1 MLLSTAYIFHYN
13 IYIHYF
19 DNHSFQVANNVFH
32 QHLHSYSQFFH
43 HKYRSNLNISYLD
56 YGYTV
61 TEHNMF
67 IYFFKGLGLIRL
79 IEMYFDNVSRKSYI
93 YIYISDLLHII
104 MFYLD
109 GFVESTNKNEND
121 VTIFR

>member
-1 MLLSTAYIFHYN
+1 
-13 IYIHYF
+13 
-19 DNHSFQVANNVFH
+19 
-32 QHLHSYSQFFH
+32 
-43 HKYRSNLNISYLD
+43 
-56 YGYTV
+56 
-61 TEHNMF
+61 MF

>member
-1 MLLSTAYIFHYN
+1 M
-13 IYIHYF
+13 
-19 DNHSFQVANNVFH
+19 V
-32 QHLHSYSQFFH
+32 
-43 HKYRSNLNISYLD
+43 
-56 YGYTV
+56 
-61 TEHNMF
+61 

-93 YIYISDLLHII
+93 YIYDLLHII